1 MFLLSVYN
9 ELYLYNY
16 ERSVYM
22 NICVYGAASTK
33 IDKSYISAV
42 EELGYLMAKQGDNLV
57 FGAGGNGL
65 MGAAARGVKQGGG
78 KITGVIPH
86 FFRDEM
92 IEEIYGECDDLIF
105 TETMRER
112 KAKMEELS
120 DAFIVVPGGIG
131 TFEEFFEILTLKQLG
146 RHDKPIAIYNVN
158 GFYDNIEKLMYDAM
172 NEKFIR
178 SNCRMLYMIFSD
190 LDEMFAYVHR
200 SASHGLTVHDLKD
213 G

>member
-1 MFLLSVYN
+1 
-9 ELYLYNY
+9 
-16 ERSVYM
+16 M

-42 EELGYLMAKQGDNLV
+42 EDLGVSMAKQGDNLV

-86 FFRDEM
+86 FFRDEE
-92 IEEIYGECDDLIF
+92 IEEIYGECDELIF
-105 TETMRER
+105 TDTMRER

-190 LDEMFAYVHR
+190 MDEMFAYVHR
-200 SASHGLTVHDLKD
+200 SANHGLTVHDLKD

>member
-1 MFLLSVYN
+1 
-9 ELYLYNY
+9 
-16 ERSVYM
+16 M

-42 EELGYLMAKQGDNLV
+42 EDLGLSMAKQGDNLV

-86 FFRDEM
+86 FFRDEE
-92 IEEIYGECDDLIF
+92 IEEIYGECDELIF
-105 TETMRER
+105 TDTMRER

-190 LDEMFAYVHR
+190 MDEMFAYVHR
-200 SASHGLTVHDLKD
+200 SANHGLTVHDLKD

>member
-1 MFLLSVYN
+1 
-9 ELYLYNY
+9 
-16 ERSVYM
+16 M

-33 IDKSYISAV
+33 IDKNYITAV
-42 EELGYLMAKQGDNLV
+42 EELGLSLAKQGDNLV

-86 FFRDEM
+86 FFRDEQ
-92 IEEIYGECDDLIF
+92 IEEIYGECNELIF

-158 GFYDNIEKLMYDAM
+158 GFYNNIEKLMYDAM

-190 LDEMFAYVHR
+190 MDEMFAYIHR
-200 SASHGLTVHDLKD
+200 SKKHGLTVHDLKD